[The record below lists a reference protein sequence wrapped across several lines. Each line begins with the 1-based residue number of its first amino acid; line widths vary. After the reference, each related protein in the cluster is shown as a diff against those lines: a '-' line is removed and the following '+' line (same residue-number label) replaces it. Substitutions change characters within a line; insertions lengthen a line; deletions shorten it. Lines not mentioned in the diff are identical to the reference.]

1 MRQYSPQRPIFNG
14 RGMGEYEERD
24 YFPRRDQ
31 HLPQKNVHFDDEFRE
46 EIDSGKTVKT
56 ESVSSSN

>member
-1 MRQYSPQRPIFNG
+1 
-14 RGMGEYEERD
+14 MGEYEERD